1 MIDPAN
7 GRAAAAGGGPEGVRS
22 APSYTLEDSR
32 ADADTHVLVLEG
44 EIDIAA
50 GDAIRAAFDRGL
62 GDAGVLRIV
71 VDLTEVTFID
81 STMLKEMLRA
91 AAALQVRDGAVV
103 VAGIDGQPRRL
114 LDLTGTAPLFTF
126 AATRADALRHAA
138 PG

>member
-1 MIDPAN
+1 MIEPAN
-7 GRAAAAGGGPEGVRS
+7 GRAAAGGGPQGVRS

-32 ADADTHVLVLEG
+32 ADAGTHVLVLEG

-50 GDAIRAAFDRGL
+50 GDGIRAAFDRGL
-62 GDAGVLRIV
+62 ADAGVLRIV

-91 AAALQVRDGAVV
+91 AAELQSRDGAVV
-103 VAGIDGQPRRL
+103 VAGVEGQPRRL
-114 LDLTGTAPLFTF
+114 LDLTRTASLFTF
-126 AATRADALRHAA
+126 AATRADALRRAA